1 MSKPRGRW
9 WRGIRK
15 MGYLSFIGS
24 AVIGISFVI
33 FLFYLRSQA
42 LPVASILQ
50 TSEIVDIHGDLID
63 SMYAGQN
70 RQVVAFDQISPY
82 LAKATLAIEDHRFY
96 DHVGFDFTGMA
107 RAAIVDF
114 THMAKLQGASTIT
127 QQLAR
132 NLYLSHERTWMRKL
146 KEAVYTI
153 QLEMQYTKQEILD
166 RYLNQIYY
174 GHSAYGVQA
183 AAEMYFHKNAKD
195 LTLAESAMLAGIP
208 KGPKYYSPYM
218 NMANAKTRQKT
229 VLQAMANYGYI
240 TQQQADEAYQ
250 EPLDIKP
257 QTGDKPSEAPYFR
270 DYVIQQAAE
279 KLNMSEDQ
287 LSESGVR
294 IFTTLDLRAQK
305 IAEDVIA
312 KYVGSDGDLQSAL
325 IAIDPRTGYI
335 KAMVGGKNY
344 SVNQFNRVFATTRQP
359 GSSFKPILYLTAL
372 EQKDFTPATMF
383 KSQPTAFT
391 YDDGRETYMPS
402 NFGDQYL
409 NKDIGLREAISRSD
423 NIYAVHTIMKIG
435 ADKVID
441 MAGKLGVTSPMKPLP
456 SLALGTFPV
465 SPFEMASAFGVIAN
479 QGVHVEPTAI
489 LKIEDSSGNLLY
501 EAQPQEVR
509 VVDAA
514 DTYVLTNLMESV
526 FDPGGTGYR
535 VAHSLKRPVAAKT
548 GTTNT
553 DAWMVG
559 FTPEL
564 VSAVWVGYDRN
575 RNISSVE
582 SHLASPIFAEFT
594 EQTLETV
601 PPKIFPIPDGVVN
614 VYIDPETGMLAT
626 ADCPSSRLEAF
637 VKSTEPVEY
646 CTVHGKSPVKNQLG
660 PKGDKQENSW
670 WSDLKRWWNE

>member
-1 MSKPRGRW
+1 MSKPGRW
-9 WRGIRK
+9 WKTVQKIA
-15 MGYLSFIGS
+15 YLSFIGS
-24 AVIGISFVI
+24 AVVGISFVV

-42 LPVASILQ
+42 LPAASILQ
-50 TSEIVDIHGDLID
+50 TSEIVDSRGDLID

-70 RQVVAFDQISPY
+70 RQVVAYDQISPY
-82 LAKATLAIEDHRFY
+82 LTKATLAIEDHRFY
-96 DHVGFDFTGMA
+96 DHVGFDFMGMA

-114 THMAKLQGASTIT
+114 AHMSKLQGASTIT

-153 QLEMQYTKQEILD
+153 QLEMQYSKQEILE

-218 NMANAKTRQKT
+218 NMTNAKARQKT
-229 VLQAMANYGYI
+229 VLQAMVNFDYI

-250 EPLDIKP
+250 QPLDIKP
-257 QTGDKPSEAPYFR
+257 QSGDKPSEAPYFR
-270 DYVIQQAAE
+270 DYVIQQAAG
-279 KLNMSEDQ
+279 KLNMTEDQ

-294 IFTTLDLRAQK
+294 IFTTLDLHAQK
-305 IAEDVIA
+305 IAESVIN
-312 KYVGSDGDLQSAL
+312 KYVGSQGELQSAL
-325 IAIDPRTGYI
+325 VAIDPRTGYI

-344 SVNQFNRVFATTRQP
+344 SENQFNRVFATTRQP
-359 GSSFKPILYLTAL
+359 GSSFKPILYLAAL
-372 EQKDFTPATMF
+372 EQKDLTPATMF
-383 KSQPTAFT
+383 KSEPTAFT
-391 YDDGRETYMPS
+391 YDNGRKTYMPS
-402 NFGDQYL
+402 NFGNQYP
-409 NKDIGLREAISRSD
+409 NKDIDLREAISRSD
-423 NIYAVHTIMKIG
+423 NIYAVHTIMQIG

-441 MAGKLGVTSPMKPLP
+441 MARKLGITSSMKPLP

-465 SPFEMASAFGVIAN
+465 SPFEMASSFGVIAN
-479 QGVHVEPTAI
+479 QGVRVEPTAI
-489 LKIEDSSGNLLY
+489 LKIEDSGGNLLY
-501 EAQPQEVR
+501 EAHPQEER

-526 FDPGGTGYR
+526 FDPGGTGFR
-535 VAHSLKRPVAAKT
+535 VANLLKRPVAGKT

-559 FTPEL
+559 YTPEL

-575 RNISSVE
+575 RNISAVE

-594 EQTLETV
+594 EQALETV
-601 PPKIFPIPDGVVN
+601 PPKIFPIPDGIVS

-626 ADCPSSRLEAF
+626 TDCPSSKLEAF
-637 VKSTEPVEY
+637 VKGTEPVEY
-646 CTVHGKSPVKNQLG
+646 CTVHGKSPM
-660 PKGDKQENSW
+660 KGKPDSKDGKQENSW
-670 WSDLKRWWNE
+670 WTDLKRWWNE